1 MAPRTTGEAH
11 NAMAGPDYKFAFIMD
26 PLESVLVD
34 KDTTF
39 VMMLEAQA
47 RGHQIFFVGLKD
59 MYCVGSMPLCRA
71 TRCEV
76 RRASDHYRLLDGGVE
91 MPLDAFDAIF
101 MRKDPPAD
109 ANYLYATMLLS
120 LTDSRRTF
128 VMNSPKGLREAN
140 EKLYQLNFPS
150 VIPPTL
156 VTYEIDRLK
165 RFMDEQGGEMV
176 IKPLDGH
183 GGEGV
188 FVLVRGDR
196 NLNAILETAT
206 QFEKRPIMAQ
216 RYIPE
221 VRKGDKRLIVLDGEP
236 LGCTLR
242 VPMAAE
248 HRGNIHV
255 GGTCVKAEV
264 TARDREICRV
274 LRPRLQHDGLYF
286 VGLDIIGDFLTEVN
300 VTSPTGVQE
309 INRLDGVKLEEQVI
323 DFVES
328 RVAALPL
335 HHNN

>member
-1 MAPRTTGEAH
+1 MAAT
-11 NAMAGPDYKFAFIMD
+11 NYKFAFVMD
-26 PLESVLVD
+26 PLHTLLVD

-39 VMMLEAQA
+39 VMMLESQT
-47 RGHQIFFVGLKD
+47 RGHQIFYVSLKD
-59 MYCVGSMPLCRA
+59 MYSVGPRPLCRA
-71 TRCEV
+71 FRCEV
-76 RRASDHYRLLDGGVE
+76 KRSVSHYQLLDDGVE

-109 ANYLYATMLLS
+109 ANYIYATMLLS
-120 LTDSRRTF
+120 LADSRRTF
-128 VMNSPKGLREAN
+128 VMNHPEGLREAN

-150 VIPPTL
+150 VIAPTL
-156 VTYEIDRLK
+156 VTYEIPRLK
-165 RFMDEQGGEMV
+165 RFMEEQGGEMV

-188 FVLVRGDR
+188 FVMTRGDR

-206 QFEKRPIMAQ
+206 HLETRPIMAQ

-274 LRPRLQHDGLYF
+274 LKPRLQRDGLYF
-286 VGLDIIGDFLTEVN
+286 VGLDVIGDFVTEVN
-300 VTSPTGVQE
+300 VTSPTGIQE
-309 INRLDGVKLEEQVI
+309 INRLDGVALEARVI

-335 HHNN
+335 ANQH